1 MDEIMK
7 VGVGKA
13 KRLEEMPFRLASVLD
28 TKATERLERLGNIM
42 KLGTF
47 RNRAVEDEWPVFLS

>member
-13 KRLEEMPFRLASVLD
+13 KQLEEMPFRLASVLD
-28 TKATERLERLGNIM
+28 TKATERLERLGNLL
-42 KLGTF
+42 KLGTS